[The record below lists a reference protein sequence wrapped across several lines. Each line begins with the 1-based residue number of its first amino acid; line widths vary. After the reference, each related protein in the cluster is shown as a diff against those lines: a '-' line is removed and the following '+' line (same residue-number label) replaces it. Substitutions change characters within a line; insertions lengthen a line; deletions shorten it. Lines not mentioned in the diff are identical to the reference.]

1 MHAHLYI
8 IASILLLP
16 ATGESGYSCKYLKGF
31 EGKIYLQYGC
41 KGTSMSTKVSFRSC
55 VKHKP
60 VRTSLDLS
68 GARKSLVLPT
78 RTKTHLKLK
87 LKLWK
92 PENGGIFL
100 VQRPL
105 DSGAQSSNAS
115 AKIFSEKEIKNATK
129 GYNETRVLGAGDQGI
144 IDEEEIL
151 SDSVEVASK
160 SSRVENCK
168 QVVQINLPNV
178 RCPNSYHT
186 SRDVKLD
193 NTLLDEMLSDFGAWS
208 VSTAS
213 AWCMELVSGEKA
225 LCFNWPHAQNHRL
238 SEVLTDPRVMNAKN
252 HGVIY
257 LVALLAMRCTGV
269 NGDERQV
276 AAELRVKTCT

>member
-1 MHAHLYI
+1 
-8 IASILLLP
+8 
-16 ATGESGYSCKYLKGF
+16 
-31 EGKIYLQYGC
+31 
-41 KGTSMSTKVSFRSC
+41 MSTKVSFRSC

-60 VRTSLDLS
+60 VWCFPQER
-68 GARKSLVLPT
+68 
-78 RTKTHLKLK
+78 KTHLKLK

-129 GYNETRVLGAGDQGI
+129 GYNETRVLGAGGQGI

-178 RCPNSYHT
+178 VEDCCRDRPNSYHT

-257 LVALLAMRCTGV
+257 LVALLAMSCTGV

>member
-41 KGTSMSTKVSFRSC
+41 KG
-55 VKHKP
+55 
-60 VRTSLDLS
+60 
-68 GARKSLVLPT
+68 LVLPT

-129 GYNETRVLGAGDQGI
+129 GYNETRVLGAGGQGI

-178 RCPNSYHT
+178 
-186 SRDVKLD
+186 LD

>member
-41 KGTSMSTKVSFRSC
+41 KG
-55 VKHKP
+55 
-60 VRTSLDLS
+60 
-68 GARKSLVLPT
+68 LVLPT

-129 GYNETRVLGAGDQGI
+129 GYNETRVLGAGGQGI

-168 QVVQINLPNV
+168 QVI
-178 RCPNSYHT
+178 
-186 SRDVKLD
+186 
-193 NTLLDEMLSDFGAWS
+193 
-208 VSTAS
+208 
-213 AWCMELVSGEKA
+213 
-225 LCFNWPHAQNHRL
+225 
-238 SEVLTDPRVMNAKN
+238 
-252 HGVIY
+252 
-257 LVALLAMRCTGV
+257 
-269 NGDERQV
+269 
-276 AAELRVKTCT
+276 AAEMPKLLSYLP